1 MTKMTKSE
9 AKIRLAKLRAEIDVH
24 RYNYHVLDRETIS
37 AAALDSLK
45 NELFKLE
52 NEFPDLITPDSP
64 TQRVSGQPL
73 AKFKKAVHSRPM
85 ISLFDAFSEADMRAW
100 QERNFNYLKNKESAR
115 VAALLKSGPEYYGE
129 LKLDGLAI
137 NLRYESGLL
146 VQAATRGDGQIGEEV
161 TNNLKTLSSVPLK
174 LRRPSQAELTALG
187 LTNLAVREILKLIDF
202 GVIEIRGEAIMTK
215 ATLASLNKKY
225 SAAGKAPLANTR
237 NGVAGSI
244 RQLDSRISAER
255 KLEFYA
261 YDLLLA
267 DYERGQYLETRA
279 QADKLANLFGFKTLK
294 QNRVCRGLEEIS
306 KFYQAVEEKRETLP
320 FEIDGTVVKFND
332 LKMWP
337 VLGIVGKAPRYMMA
351 YKFSAAQATTIV
363 KSIVWRVGRTGA
375 LTPIA
380 LLEPVKV
387 GGALIG
393 RSTLHNFDE
402 IKRLDLRLGDTVIIE
417 RSGDV
422 IPKVIAVLKKLR
434 SGRESKIVAPRVC
447 PMCGG
452 QVIRDEGKVAYRC
465 SNKRCYAVNLRQII
479 HFVSKGAADFAG
491 LGPKLIEQFMTEG
504 LIKDAA
510 DLYSLK
516 AEDLLSLERFAEKKV
531 TNVLVLI
538 TERRCLEPAKFI
550 YGLGIRHVGEENA
563 NFLAAKFRAYV
574 FKNSY
579 VSKNSAEDVL
589 EISDL
594 IKFFQSLS
602 LDELESFTDIG
613 PVVAQSIYDFSR
625 GVASLK
631 LLAKFQASGLR
642 LKFKSAD
649 RVPGLGQDNK
659 LSGLSF
665 VLTGTLNSLTREE
678 AKDKIRTLGGQVKEN
693 VAQDT
698 DYVVFGA
705 NSGSKYAK
713 AKKLGVKIINEEEF
727 RALIS

>member
-1 MTKMTKSE
+1 MTKLE
-9 AKIRLAKLRAEIDVH
+9 AKNRLIKLRAEIDLH

-37 AAALDSLK
+37 PAVLDSLK

-64 TQRVSGQPL
+64 TQRVAGQPL

-100 QERNFNYLKNKESAR
+100 QERNFNYLKNKEAAR
-115 VAALLKSGPEYYGE
+115 VVALLKSGPEYYGE

-137 NLRYESGLL
+137 NLRYESGFL

-161 TNNLKTLSSVPLK
+161 TNNLKTLPSVPLK

-187 LTNLAVREILKLIDF
+187 LTNLAAREILKLIDS
-202 GVIEIRGEAIMTK
+202 GVMEIRGEAIMAK

-244 RQLDSRISAER
+244 RQLDPRISAER

-267 DYERGQYLETRA
+267 EYERGQYLETRA
-279 QADKLANLFGFKTLK
+279 QADKLANLCGFKTLK
-294 QNRVCRGLEEIS
+294 QNRVCRGLEEIC

-332 LKMWP
+332 LRMWP

-380 LLEPVKV
+380 ILEPVKV

-422 IPKVIAVLKKLR
+422 IPKVIAVLKNLR
-434 SGRESKIVAPRVC
+434 SGHESKIAAPRVC

-452 QVIRDEGKVAYRC
+452 QVLRDEGEVVYRC

-479 HFVSKGAADFAG
+479 HFVSKGAADLEG
-491 LGPKLIEQFMTEG
+491 LGPKLIEQFMTGG

-516 AEDLLSLERFAEKKV
+516 SEDLLSLERFASKKAA
-531 TNVLVLI
+531 NVLAMI
-538 TERRCLEPAKFI
+538 KARCLLEPAKFI

-563 NFLAAKFRAYV
+563 NFLANKFRAYV
-574 FKNSY
+574 
-579 VSKNSAEDVL
+579 SKNNPPDIL

-625 GVASLK
+625 EAASLK
-631 LLAKFQASGLR
+631 LLAKFQASGLC
-642 LKFKSAD
+642 LKFKSTD
-649 RVPGLGQDNK
+649 RASGLEQDNK
-659 LSGLSF
+659 LSGSSF
-665 VLTGTLNSLTREE
+665 VLTGTLSSLTREE
-678 AKDKIRTLGGQVKEN
+678 AKDKIRTLGGQVKES
-693 VAQDT
+693 VAKDT
-698 DYVVFGA
+698 NYVVFGA
-705 NSGSKYAK
+705 SPGSKYAK
-713 AKKLGVKIINEEEF
+713 AKKLGVKIIDEKEF
-727 RALIS
+727 RALIF